1 MSSALVQRP
10 PFQIVRP
17 VGNTL
22 NTQNRHVLD
31 TRNEACRVELWL
43 YADSHLC
50 ICAAQLR
57 SCGGWASQIW
67 WARPSTATPQPARS
81 HDLPS
86 CTTWAP
92 RRSWLASSQV
102 LHPRAE
108 SLQFHCR
115 EATCIVRTM
124 SRLCLEGCK
133 MSPSLQAVQA
143 PAVPQGCTKTEW
155 PHGGWLTTCHLW
167 CLQASW

>member
-1 MSSALVQRP
+1 MVQQRCQAHQRP

-17 VGNTL
+17 NTL

-31 TRNEACRVELWL
+31 TRNEACRVEHGYMLT
-43 YADSHLC
+43 A
-50 ICAAQLR
+50 ICASVQRNSGAAGAGPRKSGGRGLQLLHHNR
-57 SCGGWASQIW
+57 LVLTICHHARRGRQDAAGWHHL
-67 WARPSTATPQPARS
+67 RCSTPE
-81 HDLPS
+81 
-86 CTTWAP
+86 P
-92 RRSWLASSQV
+92 R
-102 LHPRAE
+102 
-108 SLQFHCR
+108 QFHRR